1 MSNLSPK
8 QIQEVVVEMSDIANK
23 IVQINILDDS
33 DCQSF
38 YYLSGKSKIYKEV
51 IDSYRQTSSHKTGGL
66 SCVIENLY
74 NVLMFLCAKKL
85 AEVREYLQRTRI

>member
-1 MSNLSPK
+1 MSNSK
-8 QIQEVVVEMSDIANK
+8 QIQEIVVEMSDIANK
-23 IVQINILDDS
+23 IVQINIIDDS

-38 YYLSGKSKIYKEV
+38 YYLSGKSKLYKEI
-51 IDSYRQTSSHKTGGL
+51 IDSYHQTSSHKTGELG
-66 SCVIENLY
+66 SVIENLY